1 MTPKAATKPRRP
13 AKPPSVPPEKLVLTG
28 RDIARELNIDVAR
41 ACRAIANGDIPSIK
55 LGSRRVVAR
64 AVLERIK
71 AGEFETSP
79 VRDKAAGGEGGA
91 V

>member
-1 MTPKAATKPRRP
+1 MTSKSTTKARRL
-13 AKPPSVPPEKLVLTG
+13 ARAPSVASEKLVLTG

-64 AVLERIK
+64 AVLDKIK
-71 AGEFETSP
+71 AGEFQTNP
-79 VRDKAAGGEGGA
+79 LRAKAAGGPEA
-91 V
+91 A